1 MKRVADFKNEM
12 VGRVFTD
19 AEIESIMLDTG
30 YIPFDSDLSDGVVAV
45 FTDSKRLVYIKGF
58 RDDDGNIEVVG
69 IRSNNNI
76 NNGDQTKVEPFHTY
90 EDLEAVFNYFK
101 GRGQWNHWLACRL
114 MVGLGRRSGDTLNLR
129 WCDLFR
135 DKECT
140 KFYDRC
146 MKLKEEKTG
155 KIIAPHITE
164 YVQMSVEE
172 YLKSTGTNPSSK
184 YVQKIFEIKTPAVR
198 AAVKKAVEAVGIDYP
213 ISLHSFRKTYGN
225 WTYKIHRNEGIC
237 LEIIRG
243 MFGHSDT
250 GITRLYI
257 DQTNEDAKRYAD
269 DLSEYLLRKEDGTA
283 VEINNSPNVT
293 VKAESLRE
301 ILSLVFEAG
310 KEGKDKFDTINA
322 MIGRIEREG
331 F

>member
-1 MKRVADFKNEM
+1 MKRVADLKKEM
-12 VGRVFTD
+12 IGNVYTD
-19 AEIESIMLDTG
+19 SEIENILVEGG
-30 YIPFDSDLSDGVVAV
+30 YTPFDADLPDGAVGV
-45 FTDSKRLVYIKGF
+45 FTDSVKLVYVKGF
-58 RDDDGNIEVVG
+58 RDADGNVEVVNVTSQNR
-69 IRSNNNI
+69 IT
-76 NNGDQTKVEPFHTY
+76 NGEATKVDPFHTY
-90 EDLEAVFNYFK
+90 EDLEAVFNYFAVK
-101 GRGQWNHWLACRL
+101 NQWNHWLACRL

-129 WCDLFR
+129 WCDIYK

-140 KFYDRC
+140 KYLDKC
-146 MKLKEEKTG
+146 IKLKEEKTG

-164 YVQMSVEE
+164 YVQLSIEE
-172 YLKSTGTNPSSK
+172 YLRHTGIKPYDNYTG
-184 YVQKIFEIKTPAVR
+184 KIFAVGVPAVR
-198 AAVKKAVEAVGIDYP
+198 SAVKKAVEAVGIDYP

-250 GITRLYI
+250 AITRLYI

-269 DLSEYLLRKEDGTA
+269 DLSEYLLKKEDGTA

-301 ILSLVFEAG
+301 ILSLVFDAG

>member
-1 MKRVADFKNEM
+1 MKRLADLKDEM
-12 VGRVFTD
+12 VNKVFSD
-19 AEIESIMLDTG
+19 AEIESLMIDAG
-30 YIPFDSDLSDGVVAV
+30 YIPFDCDLSDGTIAV
-45 FTDSKRLVYIKGF
+45 FTDGKKLAYVKGF
-58 RDDDGNIEVVG
+58 RDVDGNAEVVG
-69 IRSNNNI
+69 ITTNNNI
-76 NNGDQTKVEPFHTY
+76 KNGDQTKVEPFRTY
-90 EDLEAVFNYFK
+90 EDLEAVLNYLK
-101 GRGQWNHWLACRL
+101 ERGQWNHWLACRL

-129 WCDLFR
+129 WCDIFR

-140 KFYDRC
+140 RYYERC

-172 YLKSTGTNPSSK
+172 YLRETGTDPSME
-184 YVQKIFEIKTPAVR
+184 YVQKIFSIGTPAVR
-198 AAVKKAVEAVGIDYP
+198 AAVKKAVEAVGIEYP

-243 MFGHSDT
+243 MFGHNDT

-257 DQTNEDAKRYAD
+257 DQTNEDAKRYAN
-269 DLSEYLLRKEDGTA
+269 DLSDYLLKKEDGTA
-283 VEINNSPNVT
+283 IEINNSPNVT
-293 VKAESLRE
+293 IKAESLRD
-301 ILSLVFEAG
+301 ILSLVFDAG
-310 KEGKDKFDTINA
+310 VNGKDKFETINS
-322 MIGRIEREG
+322 MITRIEKEG

>member
-1 MKRVADFKNEM
+1 MKRVTDIKNEM
-12 VGRVFTD
+12 VNKVFTD
-19 AEIESIMLDTG
+19 SEIESFMFEAG
-30 YIPFDSDLSDGVVAV
+30 YIPFDTDPSDGVIAV

-58 RDDDGNIEVVG
+58 RDADGNIEVTDVT
-69 IRSNNNI
+69 SNNNI

-101 GRGQWNHWLACRL
+101 ERGQWNHWLACRL

-129 WCDLFR
+129 WCDLYK

-172 YLKSTGTNPSSK
+172 YLKATGTNPSSK
-184 YVQKIFEIKTPAVR
+184 YVQKIFEVKTPAVR
-198 AAVKKAVEAVGIDYP
+198 VAVKKAVEAVGIEYP

-257 DQTNEDAKRYAD
+257 DQTNEDAKRYAN
-269 DLSEYLLRKEDGTA
+269 DLSEYLLKKEDGTA

-293 VKAESLRE
+293 IKAESIRD
-301 ILSLVFEAG
+301 ILSLVFDAG
-310 KEGKDKFDTINA
+310 RDGKDKFATINE
-322 MIGRIEREG
+322 MITRIEREG

>member
-1 MKRVADFKNEM
+1 MKRLADLKTEM
-12 VGRVFTD
+12 VGKVFTD
-19 AEIESIMLDTG
+19 GEIESIMIDAG
-30 YIPFDSDLSDGVVAV
+30 YIPFDCDLSDGVIAV
-45 FTDSKRLVYIKGF
+45 FTDSKKLVYIKGF
-58 RDDDGNIEVVG
+58 RDVDGNAEITG
-69 IRSNNNI
+69 ITQNNNI
-76 NNGDQTKVEPFHTY
+76 NNGDQTKVEPFRTY
-90 EDLEAVFNYFK
+90 EDLEKVLNYLK
-101 GRGQWNHWLACRL
+101 DRWQWNHWLACRL

-129 WCDLFR
+129 WCDIFR

-140 KFYDRC
+140 RYYDRC

-164 YVQMSVEE
+164 YVQLGVEE
-172 YLKSTGTNPSSK
+172 YLRETGINPSEK
-184 YVQKIFEIKTPAVR
+184 YVQKIFSVGTPAVR

-213 ISLHSFRKTYGN
+213 VSLHSFRKTYGN

-257 DQTNEDAKRYAD
+257 DQTNEDAKRYAN
-269 DLSEYLLRKEDGTA
+269 DLSEYLLKKEDGTA
-283 VEINNSPNVT
+283 IEINNSPNVT
-293 VKAESLRE
+293 VKAESLRD
-301 ILSLVFEAG
+301 ILSIVFDAG
-310 KEGKDKFDTINA
+310 ADGKDKFEVINA
-322 MIGRIEREG
+322 AITRIEREG

>member
-1 MKRVADFKNEM
+1 MKRLADLKTDM
-12 VGRVFTD
+12 IGKVFTD
-19 AEIESIMLDTG
+19 GEIESIMIEAG
-30 YIPFDSDLSDGVVAV
+30 YIPFDCDLGDGVIAV
-45 FTDSKRLVYIKGF
+45 FTDSKKLFYIKGF
-58 RDDDGNIEVVG
+58 RDSDGNVEVVG
-69 IRSNNNI
+69 ITTNNNI

-90 EDLEAVFNYFK
+90 EDLEAVLNYFK
-101 GRGQWNHWLACRL
+101 ERGQWNHWLACRL

-140 KFYDRC
+140 RFYDRC

-172 YLKSTGTNPSSK
+172 YIKATGVNPSSR
-184 YVQKIFEIKTPAVR
+184 YVQAIFEVKTPAVR
-198 AAVKKAVEAVGIDYP
+198 AAVKKAVEAVGIEYP
-213 ISLHSFRKTYGN
+213 VSLHSFRKTYGN

-257 DQTNEDAKRYAD
+257 DQTNEDAKRYAN

-301 ILSLVFEAG
+301 ILSIVFDAG
-310 KEGKDKFDTINA
+310 AAGKDKFEVINA
-322 MIGRIEREG
+322 AITRIEREG

>member
-1 MKRVADFKNEM
+1 MKRLEDLKTEM
-12 VGRVFTD
+12 VGKVFTD
-19 AEIESIMLDTG
+19 GEIESIMIDAG
-30 YIPFDSDLSDGVVAV
+30 YIPFDCDLSDGVIAV
-45 FTDSKRLVYIKGF
+45 FTDSKKLVYIKGF
-58 RDDDGNIEVVG
+58 RDVDGNVEING
-69 IRSNNNI
+69 ITQNNNI

-90 EDLEAVFNYFK
+90 EDLEKVLNYLK
-101 GRGQWNHWLACRL
+101 ERGQWNHWLACRL

-129 WCDLFR
+129 WCDIFR

-140 KFYDRC
+140 RYYERC

-172 YLKSTGTNPSSK
+172 YLRETGTDPSRE
-184 YVQKIFEIKTPAVR
+184 YVQKIFSIGTPAVR

-213 ISLHSFRKTYGN
+213 VSLHSFRKTYGN
-225 WTYKIHRNEGIC
+225 WVYKIHRNEGVC

-257 DQTNEDAKRYAD
+257 DQTNEDAKRYAN
-269 DLSEYLLRKEDGTA
+269 DLSEYLLKKEDGTA

-293 VKAESLRE
+293 VKAESLRD
-301 ILSLVFEAG
+301 ILSLVFDAG
-310 KEGKDKFDTINA
+310 RDGKDKFATINE
-322 MIGRIEREG
+322 MITRIEREG

>member
-1 MKRVADFKNEM
+1 MKKVADLKKEM
-12 VGRVFTD
+12 VNRTFTD
-19 AEIESIMLDTG
+19 AEIEAVLFDGG
-30 YIPFDSDLSDGVVAV
+30 YVPFDCDLSEGVIAV
-45 FTDSKRLVYIKGF
+45 FTDGTRLVYVKGF
-58 RDDDGNIEVVG
+58 RNINGDAEVVD
-69 IRSNNNI
+69 ITQNNNI
-76 NNGDQTKVEPFHTY
+76 RNNDQTKVEPFHTY

-101 GRGQWNHWLACRL
+101 ERGQWNHWLACRL

-129 WCDLFR
+129 WCDLFK

-172 YLKSTGTNPSSK
+172 YLKETGIKPR
-184 YVQKIFEIKTPAVR
+184 YVQPIFDVKTPAVR
-198 AAVKKAVEAVGIDYP
+198 AGVKKAVEAVGIDYP

-225 WTYKIHRNEGIC
+225 WTYKIHRNEGVC

-257 DQTNEDAKRYAD
+257 DQTNEDAKRYAN
-269 DLSEYLLRKEDGTA
+269 DLSDYLLKKEDGTA

-301 ILSLVFEAG
+301 ILSLVFDAG
-310 KEGKDKFDTINA
+310 AEGNDKFETINA

>member
-1 MKRVADFKNEM
+1 MKRLADLKTEM
-12 VGRVFTD
+12 VGKVFTD
-19 AEIESIMLDTG
+19 GEIESIMIEEG
-30 YIPFDSDLSDGVVAV
+30 YIPFDCDLGDGVIAV
-45 FTDSKRLVYIKGF
+45 FTDSKRLFYIKGF
-58 RDDDGNIEVVG
+58 RDADGNAEIVG
-69 IRSNNNI
+69 ITTNNNI

-90 EDLEAVFNYFK
+90 EDLEAVLNYFK
-101 GRGQWNHWLACRL
+101 ERGQWNHWLACRL

-129 WCDLFR
+129 WCDLYK

-140 KFYDRC
+140 RFYDRC

-172 YLKSTGTNPSSK
+172 YIKATGVNPSSR
-184 YVQKIFEIKTPAVR
+184 YVQAIFEVKTPAVR
-198 AAVKKAVEAVGIDYP
+198 AAVKKAVEAVGIEYP
-213 ISLHSFRKTYGN
+213 VSLHSFRKTYGN
-225 WTYKIHRNEGIC
+225 WTYKIHRNEGVC

-257 DQTNEDAKRYAD
+257 DQTNEDAKRYAN

-293 VKAESLRE
+293 IKAESLRD
-301 ILSLVFEAG
+301 ILSLVFDAG
-310 KEGKDKFDTINA
+310 RDGKDKFATINE
-322 MIGRIEREG
+322 MITRIEREG